1 MTLDRTAEGMTSKFT
16 SQFIIPRSP
25 GGCVSISVS
34 AACVPLVTTQSLHSS
49 SQARLHHRGLHT
61 GPLLLLVTALGLDK
75 ARCLLAGL
83 VWPELVCAE
92 CQGYMRPLL
101 LCCCNLV
108 SWSPTDCS
116 LRPEAAAESSQLLP
130 PPAALQHS
138 PHSCHELH
146 SEAANPITHN
156 LAMPSI
162 GTKSET
168 RQGKYNRLNYFYGC
182 SCGGNY
188 SERMPRCFG
197 GSAVSAAGSAA
208 CPGRPGPPSLPTLV
222 SFSHRRCEDIHYSL
236 FTLHEPRRMM

>member
-1 MTLDRTAEGMTSKFT
+1 MTSKFT

-61 GPLLLLVTALGLDK
+61 GLLLVLVTALGLDE
-75 ARCLLAGL
+75 ARCLAGL

-197 GSAVSAAGSAA
+197 GV
-208 CPGRPGPPSLPTLV
+208 L
-222 SFSHRRCEDIHYSL
+222 
-236 FTLHEPRRMM
+236 